1 MGDHFEQALQ
11 EIARRRNGGGKT
23 IDDVFDLAVAANED
37 AEERHVESVEAT
49 RENRRLLEVHCAEA
63 DERDARILALEEWRA
78 AATATCPDR
87 VLSIVEKEHAK
98 RHQEHMDD
106 YAHLTPEQ
114 MKERHASYAEALER
128 GEVEDRRHPEFDD
141 EEMGDLRRAWRVV
154 RWVVAAFVLPI
165 IAAGGY
171 RVGQLLFN

>member
-23 IDDVFDLAVAANED
+23 IDDVFDLAVAANQD
-37 AEERHVESVEAT
+37 AEERHVESVRAT
-49 RENRRLLEVHCAEA
+49 RENRKLLEVHCKEA
-63 DERDARILALEEWRA
+63 DERDNRIAALEGWRTT
-78 AATATCPDR
+78 ATATCPER
-87 VLSIVEKEHAK
+87 VLAIVEKEHAV
-98 RHQEHMDD
+98 RHQAHMDD
-106 YAHLTPEQ
+106 YAHLTPDE
-114 MKERHASYAEALER
+114 MKERHVAYAAALER

-154 RWVVAAFVLPI
+154 RWALAAFVLPI